1 MSSKLPKEILRTFL
15 LLLVTILLF
24 SAPVYGAAIKT
35 GQKLIILDPGHGEK
49 ERGLTTPMGSQ
60 EHQIT
65 AELAELITG
74 QLNDSFRVLS
84 TRRPDKTGP
93 QSSIPPEERA
103 AFANKSRADLFVSLH
118 LHQRNHKEAYIFFH
132 ESPPASAQENLQA
145 QNPATAP
152 LSKKMAALAAGHL
165 QEMPEVRT
173 LVRPAP
179 LVSLEDLLM
188 PGILVEPFSI
198 SLVPAAP
205 PDRADFLA
213 QYAGAIAEAV
223 REYFAGL

>member
-74 QLNDSFRVLS
+74 AVR
-84 TRRPDKTGP
+84 
-93 QSSIPPEERA
+93 SIEMVRLV
-103 AFANKSRADLFVSLH
+103 NSGT
-118 LHQRNHKEAYIFFH
+118 EAC
-132 ESPPASAQENLQA
+132 
-145 QNPATAP
+145 
-152 LSKKMAALAAGHL
+152 MAALRLARAFTGRDKIIKFEGCYHGHSDGLLVQAGFGAAYL
-165 QEMPEVRT
+165 SEST
-173 LVRPAP
+173 SA
-179 LVSLEDLLM
+179 
-188 PGILVEPFSI
+188 
-198 SLVPAAP
+198 
-205 PDRADFLA
+205 
-213 QYAGAIAEAV
+213 
-223 REYFAGL
+223 